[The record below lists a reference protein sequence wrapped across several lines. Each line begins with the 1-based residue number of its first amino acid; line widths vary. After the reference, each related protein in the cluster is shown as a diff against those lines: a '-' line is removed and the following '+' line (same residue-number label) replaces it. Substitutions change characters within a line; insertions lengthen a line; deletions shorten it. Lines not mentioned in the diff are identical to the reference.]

1 MFLLGLLWLKF
12 LNTNIEDYIENNLT
26 LIQLLKEV
34 EKIKK
39 TLTKEQLEDTVA
51 NFLNLETYDE
61 IDIDQ
66 IIL

>member
-12 LNTNIEDYIENNLT
+12 LNTNIEDYIEKNLT
-26 LIQLLKEV
+26 LDQLLKEV

-39 TLTKEQLEDTVA
+39 TLSKEQLEDTVA
-51 NFLNLETYDE
+51 NFLNLETYNE